1 MSIVKRTTV
10 HSLYRSK
17 VGVIHFEVDDDA
29 SCKYVNVWLVGAA
42 DGMLCP
48 TWNGLMLED
57 RKQNL
62 FITGVARQI
71 WNRLV
76 DEGFKQKEN
85 TND

>member
-1 MSIVKRTTV
+1 MSVVKHTTV
-10 HSLYRSK
+10 HSLCHAK
-17 VGVIHFEVDDDA
+17 VGVVHFEVDNDP
-29 SCKYVNVWLVGAA
+29 SCRYVNVWLVGFV
-42 DGMLCP
+42 DCWP

-76 DEGFKQKEN
+76 DEGFTQKEN